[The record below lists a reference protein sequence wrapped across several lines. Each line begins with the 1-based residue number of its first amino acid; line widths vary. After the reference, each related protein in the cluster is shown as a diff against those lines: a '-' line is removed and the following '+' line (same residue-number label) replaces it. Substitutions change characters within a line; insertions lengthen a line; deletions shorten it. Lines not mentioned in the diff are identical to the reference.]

1 MRTFQHPLLLMNAC
15 LLSFSTGIIFARLY
29 SFNIWW
35 IAAVGFLLLIV
46 TAFGGWREKG
56 WVWVTMLMLF
66 FSLGGVFFAADDRL
80 PDTDISKYGGQ
91 EVSVGGRLSEAPR
104 ITVDEKGGYKLRY
117 NIDVTEIR
125 TSGGEKGKAGGTGSL
140 YVYAHTDEEGIKA
153 VRENRIGDMASAFG
167 KVRIPRGYANPG
179 QLDMKELLR
188 SQGITATISA
198 GKSGVTVT
206 SGKYSL
212 RDKFLQWTEDVR
224 RHYRESMERVMPK
237 ADAAAEYAMLF
248 GGYDG
253 IKPELLEAFTLTG
266 IVHILSVSGSH
277 ISLIAAVMA
286 GLAGFFRLPKYAGA
300 VLVIGTIAIYSVLS
314 GCVPPVIRSA
324 VMGGLAFISM
334 VMGRERDSR
343 YILAITALF
352 MLMLNPRLLFNISFQ
367 LSFLAT
373 GGLLYMAPVIAEFLR
388 NHKCPRLVAMG
399 VSITISAQLS
409 TLPVLGW
416 YFNQLSL
423 SSLPANLLVVPIVEF
438 MIVLGLGAGAM
449 GVILPFLSGIVFSMV
464 SLLMGV
470 VYFLTRFMAG
480 LPGSTVWIPSMGVLG
495 IILYYILMILLC
507 MPGETKGKLF
517 GWLKDYFKLAELT
530 ERMKNLRHKNF
541 LALSAVLL
549 FFMGVFIYFHHEK
562 RLQVHFVD
570 VGQGDCCL
578 VITPH
583 GKGLLFDSGGS
594 RDASYD
600 IGSRVVRPYLMHY
613 GIRELAGIFLTHCH
627 EDHAAGAGYVVKTMP
642 VGGVYIAAEGRA
654 SYAASMR
661 IAQTD
666 SVLMNFTRAHK
677 GDVYELDGVK
687 VEVLYSPEQPEGGG
701 TGNEVSNVY
710 RIKYGDISF
719 LITGDL
725 TKENEA
731 EMLAAGVDVKST
743 VLKIGHH
750 GSKTSS
756 SEPFLQAVS
765 PMCGMFCVG
774 EGNSFGHP
782 KPEIVKRFNDMGIR
796 TFRTD
801 KDGAVLFTTDGKKLW
816 VEKYLADICGLPLG
830 SIGVK

>member
-1 MRTFQHPLLLMNAC
+1 MRAFQHPLLLMNGC
-15 LLSFSTGIIFARLY
+15 LFSFSTGIVFAKLY
-29 SFNIWW
+29 GFNIWW
-35 IAAVGFLLLIV
+35 MVALGLCLMVITGYAAVRGKCWVGISMLLL
-46 TAFGGWREKG
+46 F
-56 WVWVTMLMLF
+56 L
-66 FSLGGVFFAADDRL
+66 SLGGLFFAVDDRL
-80 PDTDISKYGGQ
+80 PETDISNFGGE
-91 EVSVGGRLSEAPR
+91 EVAVKGRISEAPR
-104 ITVDEKGGYKLRY
+104 IIVDEKGGYKLRY
-117 NIDVTEIR
+117 TVDVVEIKAP
-125 TSGGEKGKAGGTGSL
+125 GGKKGGTGGSGGL
-140 YVYAHTDEEGIKA
+140 YVYAHMDEDGIAA
-153 VRENRIGDMASAFG
+153 VRENRIGDMAEAFG

-198 GKSGVTVT
+198 GKRGVTVT
-206 SGKYSL
+206 PGTYSL
-212 RDKFLQWTEDVR
+212 KDRFFQWTEAVR

-253 IKPELLEAFTLTG
+253 IKPELLEAFTITG

-286 GLAGFFRLPKYAGA
+286 GLARFFRLPKYAGA
-300 VLVIGTIAIYSVLS
+300 ALVLGTIAIYSVLS

-343 YILAITALF
+343 YILTLTALF
-352 MLMLNPRLLFNISFQ
+352 MLMMNPRLIFNISFQ

-373 GGLLYMAPVIAEFLR
+373 GGLLYMAPVIGEFLR
-388 NHKCPRLVAMG
+388 NHRVPRIVAMG
-399 VSITISAQLS
+399 ISITISAQLS

-423 SSLPANLLVVPIVEF
+423 SSLPANLIVVPIVEL
-438 MIVLGLGAGAM
+438 MIVLGLGAGAV

-464 SLLMGV
+464 SLLMGI

-480 LPGSTVWIPSMGVLG
+480 LPGSMVWIPSMGPFG
-495 IILYYILMILLC
+495 IFSYYALMLLLF
-507 MPGETKGKLF
+507 MPTDVMGRIVQRIKEYF
-517 GWLKDYFKLAELT
+517 QIDEIYERLKHSGFK
-530 ERMKNLRHKNF
+530 KIWVV
-541 LALSAVLL
+541 AVIPI
-549 FFMGVFIYFHHEK
+549 FFMGIFIYSYHGS

-583 GKGLLFDSGGS
+583 GKGILFDSGGS

-600 IGSRVVRPYLMHY
+600 VGSRVVKPYLMHY

-642 VGGVYIAAEGRA
+642 VRAVYIAAEGKA
-654 SYAASMR
+654 AYAASMR

-666 SVLMNFTRAHK
+666 PVLKHFTRAHK

-710 RIKYGDISF
+710 RIRYGDISL

-731 EMLAAGVDVKST
+731 EMLADGVNVKST

-756 SEPFLQAVS
+756 SEAFLQAVS
-765 PMCGMFCVG
+765 PMCGVFCVG

-782 KPEIVKRFNDMGIR
+782 KPEIVKRFSDMGIR

-801 KDGAVLFTTDGKKLW
+801 KDGAVLFQTDGKKLW
-816 VEKYLADICGLPLG
+816 VEKYLG
-830 SIGVK
+830 

>member
-1 MRTFQHPLLLMNAC
+1 MKAFQHPLLLMNGC
-15 LLSFSTGIIFARLY
+15 LLGFSTGIVFAKLY
-29 SFNIWW
+29 GFNIWW
-35 IAAVGFLLLIV
+35 MVALGLILLAMTAYAALRGKSWVWISMLLL
-46 TAFGGWREKG
+46 F
-56 WVWVTMLMLF
+56 L
-66 FSLGGVFFAADDRL
+66 SLGGLFFAVNDRL
-80 PDTDISKYGGQ
+80 PSTDISHFGGQ
-91 EVSVGGRLSEAPR
+91 EVSVKGRLSEAPR

-117 NIDVTEIR
+117 TLEATEIKA
-125 TSGGEKGKAGGTGSL
+125 SGGAKGKAGGSGGL
-140 YVYAHTDEEGIKA
+140 YVYAHTDEDGVEA
-153 VRENRIGDMASAFG
+153 VRENRIGDMAEAFG

-198 GKSGVTVT
+198 GKRGVTVT
-206 SGKYSL
+206 PGKYSL
-212 RDKFLQWTEDVR
+212 KDRFFQWTEDVR

-253 IKPELLEAFTLTG
+253 IKPELLEAFTITG

-286 GLAGFFRLPKYAGA
+286 GLAGVFRLPKYAGA
-300 VLVIGTIAIYSVLS
+300 ALVLGTIAIYSVLS

-334 VMGRERDSR
+334 VLGRERDSR
-343 YILAITALF
+343 YILTLTALA
-352 MLMLNPRLLFNISFQ
+352 MLMMNPRLIFNISFQ

-373 GGLLYMAPVIAEFLR
+373 AGLLYMAPVIAEFFR
-388 NHKCPRLVAMG
+388 NHKCPRIVAMG
-399 VSITISAQLS
+399 ISITISAQLS

-423 SSLPANLLVVPIVEF
+423 SSLPANLIVVPVVEL

-449 GVILPFLSGIVFSMV
+449 GVILPFFSGMVFSLV
-464 SLLMGV
+464 SILVGV
-470 VYFLTRFMAG
+470 VYFLTRLMAG
-480 LPGSTVWIPSMGVLG
+480 LPGSMIWIPSMGAVGILG
-495 IILYYILMILLC
+495 YYLLMLLLFMPRVTRQNLYERLRDFFQLDELA
-507 MPGETKGKLF
+507 KR
-517 GWLKDYFKLAELT
+517 LKDGGIKKIWAVAIVPL
-530 ERMKNLRHKNF
+530 F
-541 LALSAVLL
+541 LVGIFLYV
-549 FFMGVFIYFHHEK
+549 HHGS

-594 RDASYD
+594 RDVSYD
-600 IGSRVVRPYLMHY
+600 IGSRVVKPYLMHY

-642 VGGVYIAAEGRA
+642 VGAVYIAAEGKNA
-654 SYAASMR
+654 YAASMR
-661 IAQTD
+661 IAQSD
-666 SVLMNFTRAHK
+666 PVLMNFTRAHK

-687 VEVLYSPEQPEGGG
+687 VEVLYSPEQLEGGG

-710 RIKYGDISF
+710 RIRYGDISF

-731 EMLAAGVDVKST
+731 EMLADGVNVKST

-756 SEPFLQAVS
+756 SEAFLQAVS
-765 PMCGMFCVG
+765 PICGVFCVG

-782 KPEIVKRFNDMGIR
+782 KPEIVKRFSDMGIR

-801 KDGAVLFTTDGKKLW
+801 KDGAVLFQTDGKKLW
-816 VEKYLADICGLPLG
+816 VEKYLG
-830 SIGVK
+830 